1 MKTASLLLSLL
12 LCLAGCSLIDPHNM
26 IGRQMGEA
34 VGPPTEVVPSPRPAT
49 MSAAE
54 RGQAFDFVWGTINDR
69 YYDRALNGVDWKAL
83 GERYRPVALAAKD
96 DETFWDT
103 LDKMAGELKDAHTRV
118 ESPTRVA
125 LRKREE
131 TLSIGFG
138 FAPIEGRLAV
148 TSVSVDSDAYWAGL
162 RTGMSI
168 ARIDGEPAM
177 QAYERLK
184 ADSRL
189 DSTERSRHFRAVRRL
204 LSGEANTPIAFT
216 FERTDGTTFDAKLSR
231 RTVSA
236 RSFEMHRVLPSG
248 YGYVRFTEWT
258 IGATLRAIKAVEEMK
273 DTPGLVIDLRGN
285 PGGAAHAVN
294 LMLEKFFPKRAEFG
308 QVLTRTGKPVSLF
321 FGTVEIF
328 KLKRSVEGDK
338 NAYDKPVVIITNA
351 QSASAS
357 ELFAGSMQA
366 AGRAK
371 VVGEPSCGCLLGFL
385 GYARIPGGGELAYS
399 EVGFVLANGKRIEG
413 EGVIPDRPTPVTLTD
428 LRANRDRALEEAQA
442 MLATMKPWTS

>member
-1 MKTASLLLSLL
+1 MKPVAPLFILALA
-12 LCLAGCSLIDPHNM
+12 LAGCSLIDPHNM
-26 IGRQMGEA
+26 LGRQMGEA
-34 VGPPTEVVPSPRPAT
+34 TPPPTEVVPGPKPAT
-49 MSAAE
+49 MGAAD
-54 RGQAFDFVWGTINDR
+54 RGRAFDFVWETINER
-69 YYDRALNGVDWKAL
+69 YYDRALNGVDWKAV
-83 GERYRPVALAAKD
+83 GERYRPLALAAAD
-96 DETFWDT
+96 DEKFWDT
-103 LDKMAGELKDAHTRV
+103 LDKMSGELKDAHTRV
-118 ESPTRVA
+118 ESPGRVA
-125 LRKREE
+125 LRKRDEAM
-131 TLSIGFG
+131 TIGFG
-138 FAPIEGRLAV
+138 FAPIDNRLAV
-148 TSVSVDSDAYWAGL
+148 TSVSVDSDAYWSGL

-168 ARIDGEPAM
+168 ARINGEPAM

-184 ADSRL
+184 SDSRL

-204 LSGEANTPIAFT
+204 LSGAPDTPIEFT
-216 FERTDGTTFDAKLSR
+216 FERTDGTTFEAKLTR
-231 RTVSA
+231 RAVPA

-258 IGATLRAIKAVEEMK
+258 IGATMRAIKAVEEMK
-273 DTPGLVIDLRGN
+273 DTPGMVIDLRGN

-294 LMLEKFFPKRAEFG
+294 LMLEKFFPKHAEFG
-308 QVLTRTGKPVSLF
+308 QVLTRTGKPVALF

-328 KLKRSVEGDK
+328 KMKREVDGDK

-366 AGRAK
+366 AGRAQ

-413 EGVIPDRPTPVTLTD
+413 EGVIPDHPAPVTLPD

-442 MLATMKPWTS
+442 LLASMKPWTH